1 MTRSRATSLSGWR
14 RIANAVWDAPNDPQ
28 IYGVVEIRAR
38 PLLAFIDAA
47 RGQGAHVT
55 PTHLVGR
62 ALGRA
67 LEQVPSLN
75 VRLAGGRAIPR
86 SSIDVFFITALAG
99 GRELSGV
106 KVSDIDR
113 KTAVSV
119 ASELNQETRR
129 LREGNGA
136 ELERAKAVM
145 GRVPRPFLRLGLRL
159 AAWAVGERGWNLP
172 ALGLAATPF
181 GSAMV
186 SSVGMLGLPTG
197 FSPLVSLY
205 HVPILILAG
214 EISDQPVVVDGRVEA
229 QPVLPITATVDHRYV
244 DGSDLGRA
252 LAAFRAYL
260 EAPAAFEPA
269 NAALTTGSR

>member
-1 MTRSRATSLSGWR
+1 MTRSTGAPLSGWR

-28 IYGVVEIRAR
+28 IYGVVEVRAR

-47 RGQGAHVT
+47 RRQNVHIT

-62 ALGRA
+62 ALGHA

-75 VRLAGGRAIPR
+75 VRLVGGRAVPR

-106 KVSDIDR
+106 KIGDINR
-113 KTAVSV
+113 KSAASV
-119 ASELNQETRR
+119 ASELSQESQR
-129 LREGNGA
+129 LREGSGA
-136 ELERAKAVM
+136 GLERAKAAM
-145 GRVPRPFLRLGLRL
+145 EHVPRPFLRLGIRL

-172 ALGLAATPF
+172 ALGLTATPF

-214 EISDQPVVVDGRVEA
+214 EISEQPVVVDGRVEP
-229 QPVLPITATVDHRYV
+229 QPILPITATVDHRYV
-244 DGSDLGRA
+244 DGSDLGQA

-260 EAPAAFEPA
+260 QAPAAFEPTPFGPVEHVA
-269 NAALTTGSR
+269 